1 MCSRSAAGSAV
12 LLFICSLNFAR
23 PALGSPAS
31 VRLDDLLARAR
42 PSAEEFATAAELGA
56 ARRELAATSAQWA
69 AGPTLGVEAGP
80 RATNGSTDADLALD
94 LDLPLLGRAN
104 GRQEALAALKT
115 ASLRLPAAARLE
127 TRGRIAAAF
136 IATWAAEREAL
147 LRADDVA
154 TVERWLGI
162 ARRRLAEGAEAA
174 FEVDLIAF
182 DLEQARAERA
192 EALVDRAAGWA
203 EVAVWVE
210 PPLAALPALPDV
222 PDVPEAPEA
231 PEIGEGEPLGEPSP
245 PDLGKGSDLDQRFAV
260 GPVALALAARRDLA
274 VALARFEAA
283 RSQSRWALR
292 SSLAREADES
302 VARFGLAYR
311 FPLAAERPAADQAL
325 AASVAA
331 AEREAEQRLAELRS
345 RFVSARSRFAALSA
359 FAAPSPDSADPSP
372 ERTLAAIE
380 LRLTEGKARPA
391 EALLIRRAVIA
402 AELARIQR
410 RAALLAA
417 SWELAHLTTEVLP

>member
-42 PSAEEFATAAELGA
+42 PSAEEFATAAELAA
-56 ARRELAATSAQWA
+56 ARRELGATSARWA

-104 GRQEALAALKT
+104 GRQEVLAALKT

-127 TRGRIAAAF
+127 TRGRISAAF

-182 DLEQARAERA
+182 DLEQARAERD

-210 PPLAALPALPDV
+210 PPLAALPDV

-231 PEIGEGEPLGEPSP
+231 PEIGEGEPLCEPSP

-260 GPVALALAARRDLA
+260 SPVALALAARRDLA

-311 FPLAAERPAADQAL
+311 VPLAAERPAADQAL